1 MTFASKI
8 TDLKFVPIRRA
19 ILAGRTIMVETSK
32 APAAGIMRAIA
43 TPVTILKRIDIVR
56 TGSPST
62 KAVSS
67 SKVKIYIGRMKRK
80 VKTSTTAAMTK
91 RETTCSLLIVTI
103 EPNRYWSRLI
113 ELELL
118 PLLITIKETANPVD
132 MRIAVPI
139 SMKFL

>member
-1 MTFASKI
+1 MAFASKM
-8 TDLKFVPIRRA
+8 TDLKFFPIRRA
-19 ILAGRTIMVETSK
+19 ILAGKTMMVETSK

-62 KAVSS
+62 NAVSS
-67 SKVKIYIGRMKRK
+67 SKVKMYIGRMKRK
-80 VKTSTTAAMTK
+80 VKTSITAAITK
-91 RETTCSLLIVTI
+91 REITCSLLIVTM

-118 PLLITIKETANPVD
+118 PLLITIKEIAKPVD
-132 MRIAVPI
+132 IRMAVPI